1 MSVIPWWVKIG
12 FKFFLSRLPF
22 GYGVWQ
28 KLGLFRHGSMDN
40 SGYVRDVFNQHI
52 ARAGLDGSLAGKTI
66 LELGPGDGVA
76 TALLAACH
84 GARSIL
90 LDAGSFASKDVTVY
104 QKLANDLST
113 VGFSPP
119 DISSAATLQG
129 VLDACGAVYLT
140 EGLKS
145 FSHIETGSVDL
156 IFSQAV
162 LEHVRKYEFAETM
175 KECRRVLSPNGVVS
189 HQVDLRDHLG
199 GGLNN
204 LRFNEKIWESVF
216 FVKSGFYTNRI
227 RYSEMLK
234 FFKDADFAVN
244 VLDTSR
250 WDKLPI
256 GRAALNVLFAKL
268 PDDELN
274 VKVFDVLL
282 RPILVPVSSA

>member
-12 FKFFLSRLPF
+12 VKFFLSRLPF
-22 GYGVWQ
+22 GYDVWQ

-119 DISSAATLQG
+119 DISSAATLQC

-234 FFKDADFAVN
+234 FFKDADFAVS

-256 GRAALNVLFAKL
+256 GRADLNVHFAKL

>member
-1 MSVIPWWVKIG
+1 MGVLPWWVKIG
-12 FKFFLSRLPF
+12 AKIVLSRLPF
-22 GYGVWQ
+22 GYGIWQ
-28 KLGLFRHGSMDN
+28 KLGLFRHGSMDKG
-40 SGYVRDVFNQHI
+40 GYARGVFNQHI

-84 GARSIL
+84 GARCIL
-90 LDAGSFASKDVTVY
+90 LDAGTFASKDLTVY

-113 VGFSPP
+113 AGFSPP
-119 DISSAATLQG
+119 DLSCAATLQD
-129 VLDACGAVYLT
+129 VLAACGAVYLT
-140 EGLKS
+140 EGLTS

-162 LEHVRKYEFAETM
+162 LEHVRKHEFAETM
-175 KECRRVLSPNGVVS
+175 RECRRVLSPNGVAS
-189 HQVDLRDHLG
+189 HQVDLKDHLG

-204 LRFNEKIWESVF
+204 LRFNEKIWESDF
-216 FVKSGFYTNRI
+216 FVQSGFYTNRI

-234 FFKDADFAVN
+234 LFKDAGFSVN
-244 VLDTSR
+244 VLDAAR

-256 GRAALNVLFAKL
+256 GRSALNVNFAKL
-268 PDDELN
+268 PDDELK

-282 RPILVPVSSA
+282 RHMSI